1 MSEKAKIWYFK
12 IRKINQNGIIHDSN
26 VIFLNEASLIC
37 QITLVCLATTMSLIQ
52 LSKAVDV
59 ALLRSL
65 MSSGTADIRNTD
77 RLFSAKAEN
86 RVGRLAEEK
95 VPVLRSYITTT
106 SKHADT
112 CQRRPCRRLPCSFPV
127 LNFALSRQNIPPS
140 FSSPSGS
147 CSRRLDEQRRCKETS
162 RIFRNR
168 ANCSIFIRELL
179 GPIEIRG

>member
-1 MSEKAKIWYFK
+1 
-12 IRKINQNGIIHDSN
+12 
-26 VIFLNEASLIC
+26 
-37 QITLVCLATTMSLIQ
+37 MSLIQ

-140 FSSPSGS
+140 SPFLPLLVRVPVASMNSADAKRRVEYFGIVPTARYLYENCCVRSKYEVNDSLRVLSG
-147 CSRRLDEQRRCKETS
+147 
-162 RIFRNR
+162 
-168 ANCSIFIRELL
+168 
-179 GPIEIRG
+179 